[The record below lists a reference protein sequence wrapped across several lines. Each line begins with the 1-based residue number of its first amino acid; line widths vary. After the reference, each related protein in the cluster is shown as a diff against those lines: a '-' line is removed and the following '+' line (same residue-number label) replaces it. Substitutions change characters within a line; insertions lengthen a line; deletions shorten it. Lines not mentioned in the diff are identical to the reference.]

1 MVATVRLV
9 IFEGLNLRGLQSYGN
24 FMGLY
29 FHGIATYSN
38 HFVL

>member
-1 MVATVRLV
+1 MYGSHYTV
-9 IFEGLNLRGLQSYGN
+9 EGFNLHGLQSYGN